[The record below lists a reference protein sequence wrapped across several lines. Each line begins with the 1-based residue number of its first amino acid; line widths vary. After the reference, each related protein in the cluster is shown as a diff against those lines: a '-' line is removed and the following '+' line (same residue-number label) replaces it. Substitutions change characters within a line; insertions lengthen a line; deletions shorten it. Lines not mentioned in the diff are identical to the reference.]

1 MALSVITGLIV
12 LGILLI
18 LVEIFF
24 TPGFIIGLV
33 GSAIVVVGLVNTY
46 SEYGYASGN
55 ITLIGVLVFL
65 GTVIILAFKNG
76 IWNRFAIADV
86 IDGKANNIDKLTIN
100 IGDVGE
106 TISAIRPAGSAIIGC
121 QKMEVHT
128 EGSLLLAKEAI
139 VVTKIL
145 NNKIY
150 VEKTN

>member
-46 SEYGYASGN
+46 SEYGYVTGN
-55 ITLIGVLVFL
+55 ITLIGVLVLL
-65 GTVIILAFKNG
+65 GTVIVLAFKNG

-100 IGDVGE
+100 VGDLGE
-106 TISAIRPAGSAIIGC
+106 TISAIRPAGSAIIGG
-121 QKMEVHT
+121 QKVEVHT

-139 VVTKIL
+139 MVTKIL

>member
-1 MALSVITGLIV
+1 MAITVIIGLIV

-24 TPGFIIGLV
+24 TPGFIIGLL
-33 GSAIVVVGLVNTY
+33 GAATIVVGLVNTY
-46 SEYGYASGN
+46 SEYGYTTGN
-55 ITLIGVLVFL
+55 ITLIGVLIFL
-65 GTVIILAFKNG
+65 ATVIVLAFKNG

-86 IDGKANNIDKLTIN
+86 IEGKANNVHELTIN
-100 IGDVGE
+100 VGDTGE
-106 TISAIRPAGSAIIGC
+106 TISAIRPAGSAIIGG

-128 EGSLLLAKEAI
+128 EGGLLVAKEAI

-150 VEKTN
+150 VEKIN